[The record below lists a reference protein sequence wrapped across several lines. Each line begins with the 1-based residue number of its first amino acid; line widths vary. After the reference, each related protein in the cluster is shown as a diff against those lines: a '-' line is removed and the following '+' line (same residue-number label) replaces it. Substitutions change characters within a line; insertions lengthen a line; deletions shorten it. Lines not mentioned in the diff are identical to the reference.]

1 VFNQTQLHYDSPLT
15 FPTTPN
21 EDEECQRLK
30 NDLATK
36 RAFLRLITGQET
48 NPLHIAIPEMM
59 KKHYAFYKTMAKHF
73 QTPSNPFPG
82 SVNLTPTQLDEST
95 CVLLAKVAEKIASDL
110 EDLLQKVIFCLFL
123 QHFSFPLT
131 PHFVFLS
138 F

>member
-1 VFNQTQLHYDSPLT
+1 MKLNGIYCCIPWLYSMYTPVQLVHCW
-15 FPTTPN
+15 
-21 EDEECQRLK
+21 E
-30 NDLATK
+30 
-36 RAFLRLITGQET
+36 FLFILLSKL
-48 NPLHIAIPEMM
+48 P
-59 KKHYAFYKTMAKHF
+59 FYKTLAKHF
-73 QTPSNPFPG
+73 QTPSTPFPG
-82 SVNLTPTQLDEST
+82 SDNLTPTQLDEST